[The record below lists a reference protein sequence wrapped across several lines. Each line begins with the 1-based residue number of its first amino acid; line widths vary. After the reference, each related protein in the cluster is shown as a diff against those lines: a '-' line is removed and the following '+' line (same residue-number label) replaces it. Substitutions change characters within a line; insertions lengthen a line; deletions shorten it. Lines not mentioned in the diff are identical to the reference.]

1 MYRNEP
7 RFQARPGARFIT
19 APSVWLEIID
29 EPEKKVTSHHWTDR
43 EAAGEME
50 LDNRQKKR
58 FQTVQSAK
66 SYYADLEKDEAR
78 A

>member
-1 MYRNEP
+1 M
-7 RFQARPGARFIT
+7 
-19 APSVWLEIID
+19 WLEIID